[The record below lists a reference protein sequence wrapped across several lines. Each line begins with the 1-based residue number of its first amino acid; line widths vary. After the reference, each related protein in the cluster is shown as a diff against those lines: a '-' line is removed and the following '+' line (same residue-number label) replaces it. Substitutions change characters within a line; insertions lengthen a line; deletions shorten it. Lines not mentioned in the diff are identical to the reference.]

1 MVRHF
6 GKPSPRAMAMHK
18 AQGKSMRDDAIV
30 PRNAL
35 PFKKETFGKEGPLVN
50 IKISPWSFVL

>member
-50 IKISPWSFVL
+50 IKISP